1 MSTKYW
7 IFKMYGIYAKMRE
20 RERERWATRLCICIF
35 VKIVLYYNFTYIRHL
50 LTFSCLR
57 VLYRNSTVEI
67 IKCCFDDQ
75 QFKVKDHWIAVFRNS
90 EITSCSDYLLLPNHA
105 CARSHVSAAIFSPPS
120 GCFALHNLNPLPI
133 QEKILIVYQNT
144 RHVIKKCVHT
154 ILITLKSSISSQVTV
169 YNQ

>member
-1 MSTKYW
+1 MFT
-7 IFKMYGIYAKMRE
+7 
-20 RERERWATRLCICIF
+20 CF
-35 VKIVLYYNFTYIRHL
+35 VRDVYSSL
-50 LTFSCLR
+50 
-57 VLYRNSTVEI
+57 VLYRNSTVKI

-75 QFKVKDHWIAVFRNS
+75 QFTVKTFRNS

-120 GCFALHNLNPLPI
+120 RCFALHNLNPLPI

-144 RHVIKKCVHT
+144 RHVINKCVHI

>member
-1 MSTKYW
+1 MFT
-7 IFKMYGIYAKMRE
+7 
-20 RERERWATRLCICIF
+20 CF
-35 VKIVLYYNFTYIRHL
+35 VRDVYTSL
-50 LTFSCLR
+50 
-57 VLYRNSTVEI
+57 VLYRNSTVKI

-75 QFKVKDHWIAVFRNS
+75 QFKVKTIKS
-90 EITSCSDYLLLPNHA
+90 PSLEIQRLHRVRIICS

-120 GCFALHNLNPLPI
+120 RCFALHNLNPLPI

-144 RHVIKKCVHT
+144 RHVIKKCVHI